1 MREEMTEMKLVE
13 VKIGHN
19 ITCNKCGTVV
29 ETMYDKP
36 STILEDMTHSFEV
49 QFEYGSKHD
58 GEKWA
63 FHLCEECLIQI
74 IKEFQVVPDGFAEE
88 QYTNMNKVDR
98 QKLFEKWAKQK

>member
-1 MREEMTEMKLVE
+1 MKLVE

-29 ETMYDKP
+29 ETIYDKP

-58 GEKWA
+58 GEK
-63 FHLCEECLIQI
+63 
-74 IKEFQVVPDGFAEE
+74 
-88 QYTNMNKVDR
+88 
-98 QKLFEKWAKQK
+98 